1 MIDLKSEIVNPKSTV
16 AREQMDIVV
25 IGHVDHG
32 KSTLV
37 GRLLA
42 DTGSLPE
49 GKLEQVKQACRRN
62 AKPFEY
68 AFLLDALKDEQAQGI
83 TIDSARC
90 FFHTARR
97 EYIIIDAPG
106 HIEFLKNMISGAARA
121 EAGLL
126 VIDVAEGVR
135 ENSRRHGY
143 LMSML
148 GIRQIAVC
156 VNKMDL
162 VGYREEAFAAVRD
175 EYGQFLAKIGLEP
188 LAFIPISA
196 REGDNVAF
204 RGEGVPGV
212 AGLRPAIRGRD
223 ALDTRATMGTPNAK
237 DRVWEPM
244 ASPRM
249 SWYTGPT
256 ILDLL
261 DTLQKEP
268 APVDKPLRLPVQDVY
283 KFTEHGDDRRII
295 AGRIVTGRLHVGDEV
310 VFLPSAKRSRIQS
323 VEAFPPVSRAS
334 CPRFEG
340 GTPSTRRGQ
349 DGRDTVQAG
358 ESTGVT
364 LQTQV
369 YVKPGELMVKAGE
382 PQPRSSTKLEAN
394 LFWLSPNPMVMG
406 KRYKLKLHAAR
417 AAAYLTAVHT
427 VIDASNLTT
436 VANRRQIER
445 HDVAHVTLETLRP
458 VACDPALEIPQ
469 TGRFVLIDDYEIAGG
484 GVVLSA
490 EQASNTLVLEHVRQR
505 NRAWVRS
512 RISAQERAGRHGQRP
527 ALVVICGPQ
536 GGDLESLGRAVEEH
550 LHHSGRLA
558 YYLGLSNQLLGLNAD
573 LNVLGGR
580 EEFLRRL
587 GETAHLFTDAGLIV
601 ITTIADLDDFE
612 LETLD
617 TLNQPGELVVVNVG
631 EVQLSRRQPDLVLD
645 KVDLSALSSLHSL
658 LQEKQYIH
666 DYQI

>member
-1 MIDLKSEIVNPKSTV
+1 MTLVETNIHGSQCTIP
-16 AREQMDIVV
+16 REQMDIVV

-126 VIDVAEGVR
+126 VIDVAEGVQ

-148 GIRQIAVC
+148 GVRQIAVC
-156 VNKMDL
+156 VNKMDM
-162 VGYREEAFAAVRD
+162 VGYHQEAFEAVRD

-188 LAFIPISA
+188 MAFIPISA
-196 REGDNVAF
+196 REGDNVA
-204 RGEGVPGV
+204 R
-212 AGLRPAIRGRD
+212 RS
-223 ALDTRATMGTPNAK
+223 
-237 DRVWEPM
+237 EP
-244 ASPRM
+244 M
-249 SWYTGPT
+249 SWYTGTT
-256 ILDLL
+256 ILNLL
-261 DTLQKEP
+261 DTLEKEP
-268 APVDKPLRLPVQDVY
+268 APVDKPLRLPVQDIY
-283 KFTEHGDDRRII
+283 KFTEEGDDRRII

-310 VFLPSAKRSRIQS
+310 VFLPSGKRTRIRSVETFPRSRRQ
-323 VEAFPPVSRAS
+323 EA
-334 CPRFEG
+334 
-340 GTPSTRRGQ
+340 
-349 DGRDTVQAG
+349 QAG

-364 LQTQV
+364 LQMQV
-369 YVKPGELMVKAGE
+369 YIKPGELMVRAGE

-394 LFWLSPNPMVMG
+394 LFWLSANPMVMG
-406 KRYKLKLHAAR
+406 KRYKLKLHATR
-417 AAAYLTAVHT
+417 AAAYLTQVHA
-427 VIDASNLTT
+427 VIDASDLST

-445 HDVAHVTLETLRP
+445 HDVAHVTLETLKP
-458 VACDPALEIPQ
+458 VACDPAAEIPQ
-469 TGRFVLIDDYEIAGG
+469 TGRFVIIDEYEIASG
-484 GVVLSA
+484 GVILSA
-490 EQASNTLVLEHVRQR
+490 EQTSNTLVLEHVRQR

-512 RISAQERAGRHGQRP
+512 GISPQDRASRHGQRP

-536 GGDLESLGRAVEEH
+536 GGDMESLGRAIEEH
-550 LHHSGRLA
+550 LHNSGRLA

-580 EEFLRRL
+580 EEYLRRL

-601 ITTIADLDDFE
+601 VTSIADLDDFE
-612 LETLD
+612 LQTID
-617 TLNQPGELVVVNVG
+617 TLNQPGELIVVNVG
-631 EVQLSRRQPDLVLD
+631 EVQLGRRKPDLILD
-645 KVDLSALSSLHSL
+645 RVDPSALSALHSL
-658 LQEKQYIH
+658 LQEKQYIQ

>member
-1 MIDLKSEIVNPKSTV
+1 MTDLKSEIRNPPSAIT
-16 AREQMDIVV
+16 REQMDIVV

-162 VGYREEAFAAVRD
+162 VGYRQEAFAAVRD

-212 AGLRPAIRGRD
+212 ADILPAIRGRD
-223 ALDTRATMGTPNAK
+223 ALATRATT
-237 DRVWEPM
+237 E
-244 ASPRM
+244 SPRM

-261 DTLQKEP
+261 DALQKEP
-268 APVDKPLRLPVQDVY
+268 APVDKPLRLPVQDIY
-283 KFTEHGDDRRII
+283 KFTEDEDDRRII
-295 AGRIVTGRLHVGDEV
+295 AGRIVTGRLHAGDEV

-323 VEAFPPVSRAS
+323 VETFPSPARQEA
-334 CPRFEG
+334 
-340 GTPSTRRGQ
+340 
-349 DGRDTVQAG
+349 QAG

-369 YVKPGELMVKAGE
+369 YIKPGELMVKANE
-382 PQPRSSTKLEAN
+382 PQPRSSTRLEAN

-445 HDVAHVTLETLRP
+445 HDVAHVTLETLKP
-458 VACDPALEIPQ
+458 VACDPAVEIPQ
-469 TGRFVLIDDYEIAGG
+469 TGRFVIIDEYEIAGG
-484 GVVLSA
+484 GVILSA

-505 NRAWVRS
+505 NQAWVRS
-512 RISAQERAGRHGQRP
+512 RISPQERAARHGQRP

-536 GGDLESLGRAVEEH
+536 GSNMESLGRAVEEH

-573 LNVLGGR
+573 LSVLGGR

-587 GETAHLFTDAGLIV
+587 GETAHLFTDAGMIV
-601 ITTIADLDDFE
+601 VTTIADLDDFE

-617 TLNQPGELVVVNVG
+617 TLNRPGELVVVNIG
-631 EVQLSRRQPDLVLD
+631 EVQLSRRTPDLVLD
-645 KVDLSALSSLHSL
+645 QVDPGALSALHSL
-658 LQEKQYIH
+658 LQEKRYIH

>member
-1 MIDLKSEIVNPKSTV
+1 
-16 AREQMDIVV
+16 MDIVV

-90 FFHTARR
+90 FFHTAKR

-162 VGYREEAFAAVRD
+162 VGYRQEAFAAVRD
-175 EYGQFLAKIGLEP
+175 EYGQFLAKIGLRA

-196 REGDNVAF
+196 REGDNVA
-204 RGEGVPGV
+204 RRDGDNGTLEYWNDGVLEG
-212 AGLRPAIRGRD
+212 AERPPHHSTIPSFHSSNPSSA
-223 ALDTRATMGTPNAK
+223 
-237 DRVWEPM
+237 
-244 ASPRM
+244 PRM

-256 ILDLL
+256 VLDLL

-283 KFTEHGDDRRII
+283 KFTEQGDDRRII
-295 AGRIVTGRLHVGDEV
+295 AGRIVTGRLHAGDEV
-310 VFLPSAKRSRIQS
+310 VFLPSAKRSRIQG
-323 VEAFPPVSRAS
+323 VEAFPSVSRAS
-334 CPRFEG
+334 CPRSEG
-340 GTPSTRRGQ
+340 ETTSTPRGQ
-349 DGRDTVQAG
+349 DGRDTAEAG

-369 YVKPGELMVKAGE
+369 YVKPGELMVRADE
-382 PQPRSSTKLEAN
+382 AQPRSSTKLEAN
-394 LFWLSPNPMVMG
+394 LFWLSLNPMVMG

-445 HDVAHVTLETLRP
+445 HDVAHVTLETLKP
-458 VACDPALEIPQ
+458 MACDPAIEIPQ
-469 TGRFVLIDDYEIAGG
+469 TGRFVIIDDYEIAGG
-484 GVVLSA
+484 GVILSA
-490 EQASNTLVLEHVRQR
+490 EQTSNTLVLEHVRQR
-505 NRAWVRS
+505 NQAWVRS
-512 RISAQERAGRHGQRP
+512 RISPQERAGRHGQRA

-536 GGDLESLGRAVEEH
+536 GGDLESLGRAAEEH

-617 TLNQPGELVVVNVG
+617 TLNQPGELVAVNVG
-631 EVQLSRRQPDLVLD
+631 EVQLSRRKPDLVLD
-645 KVDLSALSSLHSL
+645 QVDPDALSALHAL
-658 LQEKQYIH
+658 LQEKQYIQ

>member
-1 MIDLKSEIVNPKSTV
+1 
-16 AREQMDIVV
+16 MDIVV

-162 VGYREEAFAAVRD
+162 VGYRREAFAAVRD
-175 EYGQFLAKIGLEP
+175 EYEQFLAKIGLEP
-188 LAFIPISA
+188 RAFIPISA
-196 REGDNVAF
+196 REGDNVA
-204 RGEGVPGV
+204 RRSQP
-212 AGLRPAIRGRD
+212 
-223 ALDTRATMGTPNAK
+223 
-237 DRVWEPM
+237 
-244 ASPRM
+244 M

-323 VEAFPPVSRAS
+323 VEAFPS
-334 CPRFEG
+334 
-340 GTPSTRRGQ
+340 STRQ
-349 DGRDTVQAG
+349 EAQAD
-358 ESTGVT
+358 ESTGIT

-369 YVKPGELMVKAGE
+369 YVKPGELMVRADE

-394 LFWLSPNPMVMG
+394 LFWLSPNPMVMS

-417 AAAYLTAVHT
+417 AAAYLTAVHA

-445 HDVAHVTLETLRP
+445 HDVAHVTLETLKP
-458 VACDPALEIPQ
+458 VACDPAVEIPQ
-469 TGRFVLIDDYEIAGG
+469 AGRFVIIDEYEIAGG
-484 GVVLSA
+484 GVILSA
-490 EQASNTLVLEHVRQR
+490 EQTSNTLVLEHVRQR
-505 NRAWVRS
+505 NHAWVRS
-512 RISAQERAGRHGQRP
+512 RISPRERAGRHGQRP

-536 GGDLESLGRAVEEH
+536 GGDMESLGRAVEEH
-550 LHHSGRLA
+550 LHHAGRLV

-612 LETLD
+612 LQTLD

-631 EVQLSRRQPDLVLD
+631 EVQLSRRKPDLVLD
-645 KVDLSALSSLHSL
+645 KVDPDALPALHAL
-658 LQEKQYIH
+658 LQEKQYIQ

>member
-1 MIDLKSEIVNPKSTV
+1 MHTQTQSQQARTLT
-16 AREQMDIVV
+16 REQMDIVV

-49 GKLEQVKQACRRN
+49 GKLASVQAQCRRN

-68 AFLLDALKDEQAQGI
+68 AFLLDALKDEQTQGI

-126 VIDVAEGVR
+126 VIDVAEGVQ

-156 VNKMDL
+156 VNKMDM
-162 VGYREEAFAAVRD
+162 VEYRQDAFEAVRD
-175 EYGQFLAKIGLEP
+175 EYGRFLARIGLEP
-188 LAFIPISA
+188 MAFIPISA
-196 REGDNVAF
+196 REGDNVA
-204 RGEGVPGV
+204 R
-212 AGLRPAIRGRD
+212 RPQ
-223 ALDTRATMGTPNAK
+223 
-237 DRVWEPM
+237 
-244 ASPRM
+244 SM

-256 ILDLL
+256 ILNLL
-261 DTLQKEP
+261 DRFEKEP
-268 APVDKPLRLPVQDVY
+268 SPVDKPLRLPVQDVY
-283 KFTEHGDDRRII
+283 KFTEQGDDRRII
-295 AGRIVTGRLHVGDEV
+295 AGRIETGRVRVGDEV
-310 VFLPSAKRSRIQS
+310 VFLSSGKRSRVKS
-323 VEAFPPVSRAS
+323 VEAFPSSVVPEA
-334 CPRFEG
+334 
-340 GTPSTRRGQ
+340 
-349 DGRDTVQAG
+349 QAG
-358 ESTGVT
+358 ESTGLT

-369 YVKPGELMVKAGE
+369 YVKPGELMVRADE
-382 PQPRSSTKLEAN
+382 LPPRSSTRLEAN

-417 AAAYLTAVHT
+417 AAAYLTQVHA
-427 VIDASNLTT
+427 VIDASDLST

-445 HDVAHVTLETLRP
+445 HDVAHVTLETLKP
-458 VACDPALEIPQ
+458 IACDPAIDIPQ
-469 TGRFVLIDDYEIAGG
+469 TGRFVIIDDYEIAGG
-484 GVVLSA
+484 GVILSA
-490 EQASNTLVLEHVRQR
+490 EHASNTLVLEHVRQR
-505 NRAWVRS
+505 NHAWVRS
-512 RISAQERAGRHGQRP
+512 RISPRDRAGRHGQRP

-536 GGDLESLGRAVEEH
+536 GGEMESLGRAIEEH
-550 LHHSGRLA
+550 LHTCGRLA

-580 EEFLRRL
+580 EEYLRRL

-601 ITTIADLDDFE
+601 ITSIADLDDFE
-612 LETLD
+612 LQTID

-631 EVQLSRRQPDLVLD
+631 EVQLSRRKPDLVLNT
-645 KVDLSALSSLHSL
+645 VDPDALSALHSL
-658 LQEKQYIH
+658 LQEKQYIQ

>member
-1 MIDLKSEIVNPKSTV
+1 MEMNAVIRSEAAETPG
-16 AREQMDIVV
+16 REKMDIVV

-49 GKLEQVKQACRRN
+49 GKLAAVQEQCRRH

-90 FFHTARR
+90 FFRTARR

-126 VIDVAEGVR
+126 VIDVAEGVQ

-156 VNKMDL
+156 VNKMDR
-162 VGYREEAFAAVRD
+162 VAYQRETFQAIRA
-175 EYGQFLAKIGLEP
+175 EYGQFLAKIGLDP

-196 REGDNVAF
+196 LEGGNVAH
-204 RGEGVPGV
+204 RSDSMP
-212 AGLRPAIRGRD
+212 
-223 ALDTRATMGTPNAK
+223 
-237 DRVWEPM
+237 
-244 ASPRM
+244 
-249 SWYTGPT
+249 WYTGPT

-268 APVDKPLRLPVQDVY
+268 LPVVKPLRLPVQDVY
-283 KFTEHGDDRRII
+283 KFTEQGDDRRII
-295 AGRIVTGRLHVGDEV
+295 AGRIETGRLSVGDEV
-310 VFLPSAKRSRIQS
+310 VFLPSSKRTRIQS
-323 VEAFPPVSRAS
+323 IESFSSSVSQEA
-334 CPRFEG
+334 
-340 GTPSTRRGQ
+340 
-349 DGRDTVQAG
+349 QAG
-358 ESTGVT
+358 ESIGVT
-364 LQTQV
+364 VQTQV
-369 YVKPGELMVKAGE
+369 YVKPGELMVRADQ

-406 KRYKLKLHAAR
+406 KRYKLKLHATR
-417 AAAYLTAVHT
+417 AAAYLTKIHA
-427 VIDASNLTT
+427 VIDASDLST
-436 VANRRQIER
+436 VTNRLQIER
-445 HDVAHVTLETLRP
+445 HDVAHVTLETLKP
-458 VACDPALEIPQ
+458 VACDPALDIPQ
-469 TGRFVLIDDYEIAGG
+469 IGRFVIIDDYEIAGG
-484 GVVLSA
+484 GVILSA
-490 EQASNTLVLEHVRQR
+490 EQASNTLILDHVRQR
-505 NRAWVRS
+505 NHAWVRS
-512 RISAQERAGRHGQRP
+512 RIRPKQRAQRHGQRP

-536 GGDLESLGRAVEEH
+536 GGDMESLGQAAEEH
-550 LHHSGRLA
+550 LHDHGRLA

-580 EEFLRRL
+580 EEYLRRL
-587 GETAHLFTDAGLIV
+587 GETAHLFTDAGMIV
-601 ITTIADLDDFE
+601 ITSVADLDDFE
-612 LETLD
+612 LETIQ
-617 TLNQPGELVVVNVG
+617 TLNQPGELVIVNIG
-631 EVQLSRRQPDLVLD
+631 EVQLSRHKPDLVLD
-645 KVDLSALSSLHSL
+645 RVDLDALPALNSL
-658 LQEKQYIH
+658 LQEKRYLQ

>member
-1 MIDLKSEIVNPKSTV
+1 MVDVTPLIQNRKSGRL
-16 AREQMDIVV
+16 REQMDIVV

-42 DTGSLPE
+42 DTDSLPE
-49 GKLEQVKQACRRN
+49 GKLEQVRLSCQRN

-90 FFHTARR
+90 FFHTAVR

-126 VIDVAEGVR
+126 VIDAAEGVQ

-148 GIRQIAVC
+148 GIRQIVVC
-156 VNKMDL
+156 INKMDL
-162 VGYREEAFAAVRD
+162 VGYRQEVFDTVREEYR
-175 EYGQFLAKIGLEP
+175 QFLAKTGLEP

-196 REGDNVAF
+196 RDGDNVA
-204 RGEGVPGV
+204 RRSE
-212 AGLRPAIRGRD
+212 
-223 ALDTRATMGTPNAK
+223 TMRWHA
-237 DRVWEPM
+237 
-244 ASPRM
+244 
-249 SWYTGPT
+249 GPT
-256 ILDLL
+256 ILESL
-261 DTLQKEP
+261 DRLQKEP

-283 KFTEHGDDRRII
+283 KFTEEGDDRRII
-295 AGRIVTGRLHVGDEV
+295 AGRIATGRLEVGDEV

-323 VEAFPPVSRAS
+323 IEGFP
-334 CPRFEG
+334 
-340 GTPSTRRGQ
+340 TSTRRAA
-349 DGRDTVQAG
+349 QAG
-358 ESTGVT
+358 ESAGVT

-369 YVKPGELMVKAGE
+369 YVRPGELMVKNDE
-382 PQPRSSTKLEAN
+382 PEACSSTKLEAN

-406 KRYKLKLHAAR
+406 KRYKIKLHAAR
-417 AAAYLTAVHT
+417 ATAYLTAVHT
-427 VIDASNLTT
+427 VIDVSDLTT
-436 VANRRQIER
+436 TASRRQIER
-445 HDVAHVTLETLRP
+445 HDVARVTLETLKP
-458 VACDPALEIPQ
+458 VACDPAAEIPQ
-469 TGRFVLIDDYEIAGG
+469 TGRFVLIDEYEIAGG

-490 EQASNTLVLEHVRQR
+490 DRTPNTLVLEHVRQR
-505 NRAWVRS
+505 NQAWVRS
-512 RISAQERAGRHGQRP
+512 RISPQERVERYGQRP

-536 GGDLESLGRAVEEH
+536 GGDLESLGRAVEEF
-550 LHHSGRLA
+550 LHNSGRLA

-573 LNVLGGR
+573 LNILGGR

-587 GETAHLFTDAGLIV
+587 GETAYLFTDAGMIV
-601 ITTIADLDDFE
+601 VTTIADLDDFE
-612 LETLD
+612 LEMLD

-631 EVQLSRRQPDLVLD
+631 DIQLSRRKPDLVLD
-645 KVDLSALSSLHSL
+645 KVDVDALPALHTL
-658 LQEKQYIH
+658 LQERQYVL

>member
-1 MIDLKSEIVNPKSTV
+1 
-16 AREQMDIVV
+16 MDIVV

-106 HIEFLKNMISGAARA
+106 HIEFLRNMISGAARA

-126 VIDVAEGVR
+126 VIDVAEGVQ

-162 VGYREEAFAAVRD
+162 VGYRQDPFQAIRD

-188 LAFIPISA
+188 MAFIPISA
-196 REGDNVAF
+196 REGDNVA
-204 RGEGVPGV
+204 R
-212 AGLRPAIRGRD
+212 RS
-223 ALDTRATMGTPNAK
+223 
-237 DRVWEPM
+237 EPM
-244 ASPRM
+244 
-249 SWYTGPT
+249 SWHTGPT

-261 DTLQKEP
+261 DKLQKEP
-268 APVDKPLRLPVQDVY
+268 SPVDKALRLPVQDIY
-283 KFTEHGDDRRII
+283 KFTEDGDDRRII

-310 VFLPSAKRSRIQS
+310 VFLPSGKRTRIRS
-323 VEAFPPVSRAS
+323 VEAFPLPQRQEA
-334 CPRFEG
+334 
-340 GTPSTRRGQ
+340 
-349 DGRDTVQAG
+349 QAG

-369 YVKPGELMVKAGE
+369 YIKPGELMVRADE

-406 KRYKLKLHAAR
+406 KRYKLKLHATR
-417 AAAYLTAVHT
+417 AAAYLTQVHA
-427 VIDASNLTT
+427 VIDASDLST

-445 HDVAHVTLETLRP
+445 HDVAHVTLETLKP
-458 VACDPALEIPQ
+458 VACDPALDIPQ
-469 TGRFVLIDDYEIAGG
+469 TGRFVIIDEYEIAGG
-484 GVVLSA
+484 GVILSA
-490 EQASNTLVLEHVRQR
+490 EQTSNTLVLEHVRQR

-512 RISAQERAGRHGQRP
+512 GISPQERASRHGQRP

-536 GGDLESLGRAVEEH
+536 GGDMESLGRAIEEH
-550 LHHSGRLA
+550 LHNSGRLA

-580 EEFLRRL
+580 EEYLRRL

-601 ITTIADLDDFE
+601 ITSIADLDDFE
-612 LETLD
+612 LQTID
-617 TLNQPGELVVVNVG
+617 TLNRPGELIVVNVG
-631 EVQLSRRQPDLVLD
+631 EVQLGRRRPDLILD
-645 KVDLSALSSLHSL
+645 KVDPDALSALHSL
-658 LQEKQYIH
+658 LQEKQYIQ

>member
-1 MIDLKSEIVNPKSTV
+1 MTDSKSEVRIRTSETD
-16 AREQMDIVV
+16 REQMDIVV

-49 GKLEQVKQACRRN
+49 GKLEQVKQACHRN

-126 VIDVAEGVR
+126 VIDVAEGVQ

-156 VNKMDL
+156 VNKMDMA
-162 VGYREEAFAAVRD
+162 GYRQEAFTAVRD
-175 EYGQFLAKIGLEP
+175 EYASFLVKIGLEP

-196 REGDNVAF
+196 REGDNVA
-204 RGEGVPGV
+204 
-212 AGLRPAIRGRD
+212 LRS
-223 ALDTRATMGTPNAK
+223 
-237 DRVWEPM
+237 EP
-244 ASPRM
+244 M
-249 SWYTGPT
+249 SWYAGPT
-256 ILDLL
+256 ILELL
-261 DTLQKEP
+261 DRLEKEP
-268 APVDKPLRLPVQDVY
+268 APVDKPLRLPVQDIY
-283 KFTEHGDDRRII
+283 KFTEEGDDRRIV
-295 AGRIVTGRLHVGDEV
+295 AGRIVTGQLHVGDEV
-310 VFLPSAKRSRIQS
+310 VFLPSEKRTRVRS
-323 VEAFPPVSRAS
+323 VETFPRSEKREA
-334 CPRFEG
+334 
-340 GTPSTRRGQ
+340 
-349 DGRDTVQAG
+349 QAG
-358 ESTGVT
+358 ESAGVT
-364 LQTQV
+364 LQTQI
-369 YVKPGELMVKAGE
+369 YIKPGELMVRADE
-382 PQPRSSTKLEAN
+382 PRPHASTKLEAN

-406 KRYKLKLHAAR
+406 KRYKLKLHATR
-417 AAAYLTAVHT
+417 AAAYLTQVHA
-427 VIDASNLTT
+427 VIDASNLST

-445 HDVAHVTLETLRP
+445 HDVAHVTLETLKP

-469 TGRFVLIDDYEIAGG
+469 TGRFVIIDDYEIAGG

-490 EQASNTLVLEHVRQR
+490 EEASNTLVLEHVRQR
-505 NRAWVRS
+505 DKAWVRS
-512 RISAQERAGRHGQRP
+512 GISPEARASRHNQRP

-536 GGDLESLGRAVEEH
+536 GGDMESLGRAIEEH
-550 LHHSGRLA
+550 LHNAGRLA

-601 ITTIADLDDFE
+601 IATIADLDDFE
-612 LETLD
+612 LQTLD
-617 TLNQPGELVVVNVG
+617 TLNRPGELVVVNVG
-631 EVQLSRRQPDLVLD
+631 EIQLGRRKPDLVLD
-645 KVDLSALSSLHSL
+645 TVDPNALLALQSL
-658 LQEKQYIH
+658 LQEKQYIQ

>member
-1 MIDLKSEIVNPKSTV
+1 MVDFKSEIRNRKSQIP
-16 AREQMDIVV
+16 REQMDIVV

-49 GKLEQVKQACRRN
+49 GKLEQVKQSCRRN

-126 VIDVAEGVR
+126 VIDVAEGVQ

-162 VGYREEAFAAVRD
+162 VGYRQEAFQAIRD
-175 EYGQFLAKIGLEP
+175 EYGKFLAKIGLEP
-188 LAFIPISA
+188 MAFIPISA
-196 REGDNVAF
+196 REGDNVA
-204 RGEGVPGV
+204 R
-212 AGLRPAIRGRD
+212 RS
-223 ALDTRATMGTPNAK
+223 
-237 DRVWEPM
+237 EPM
-244 ASPRM
+244 A
-249 SWYTGPT
+249 WYTGPT

-261 DTLQKEP
+261 DRLQKEP
-268 APVDKPLRLPVQDVY
+268 APVEKPLRLPVQDIY
-283 KFTEHGDDRRII
+283 KFTEQGDDRRII

-310 VFLPSAKRSRIQS
+310 VFLPSGKRTCIRS
-323 VEAFPPVSRAS
+323 VETFPRSERQQS
-334 CPRFEG
+334 
-340 GTPSTRRGQ
+340 
-349 DGRDTVQAG
+349 QAG

-369 YVKPGELMVKAGE
+369 YVKPGELMVRADE
-382 PQPRSSTKLEAN
+382 PQPRSSTRLEAN

-406 KRYKLKLHAAR
+406 KRYKLKLHATR
-417 AAAYLTAVHT
+417 AAAYLTAVHA
-427 VIDASNLTT
+427 VIDASDLST

-445 HDVAHVTLETLRP
+445 HDVAHVTLETLKP
-458 VACDPALEIPQ
+458 VACDPALDIPQ
-469 TGRFVLIDDYEIAGG
+469 TGRFVIIDDYEIAGG
-484 GVVLSA
+484 GVILAA
-490 EQASNTLVLEHVRQR
+490 EQTSNTLVLEHVRQR
-505 NRAWVRS
+505 NQAWVRS
-512 RISAQERAGRHGQRP
+512 GISPQERARRHGQRP

-536 GGDLESLGRAVEEH
+536 GGDMESLGRAIEEH
-550 LHHSGRLA
+550 LHNSGRLA

-612 LETLD
+612 LQTLD
-617 TLNQPGELVVVNVG
+617 TLNRPGELVVVNVG
-631 EVQLSRRQPDLVLD
+631 EVQLGRRKPDLVLN
-645 KVDLSALSSLHSL
+645 KVDPDALSALHSL
-658 LQEKQYIH
+658 LQEKQYIQ

>member
-1 MIDLKSEIVNPKSTV
+1 MHTEIQRPYVQTPT
-16 AREQMDIVV
+16 REQMDIVV

-90 FFHTARR
+90 FFHTATR

-162 VGYREEAFAAVRD
+162 VGYRQDAFQAVRD
-175 EYGQFLAKIGLEP
+175 EYGQFLAKIGLRAM
-188 LAFIPISA
+188 AFIPISA
-196 REGDNVAF
+196 REGDNVA
-204 RGEGVPGV
+204 RRSQP
-212 AGLRPAIRGRD
+212 
-223 ALDTRATMGTPNAK
+223 
-237 DRVWEPM
+237 
-244 ASPRM
+244 M
-249 SWYTGPT
+249 SWHTGPT

-268 APVDKPLRLPVQDVY
+268 SPVDKPLRLPVQDIY
-283 KFTEHGDDRRII
+283 KFTEQEDDRRII

-323 VEAFPPVSRAS
+323 VETFPSSV
-334 CPRFEG
+334 
-340 GTPSTRRGQ
+340 RREA
-349 DGRDTVQAG
+349 QAG

-369 YVKPGELMVKAGE
+369 YVKPGELMVRADE
-382 PQPRSSTKLEAN
+382 PAPRSSTKLDAN

-406 KRYKLKLHAAR
+406 KRYKLKLHATR

-427 VIDASNLTT
+427 VIDASDLTT

-445 HDVAHVTLETLRP
+445 HDVAHVTLETLKP

-469 TGRFVLIDDYEIAGG
+469 TGRFVIIDDYEIAGG
-484 GVVLSA
+484 GVILSA
-490 EQASNTLVLEHVRQR
+490 AQASNTLVLEHVRQR
-505 NRAWVRS
+505 NQAWVRS
-512 RISAQERAGRHGQRP
+512 RISPQERAERHGQRP

-536 GGDLESLGRAVEEH
+536 GGDMETLGRAVEEH
-550 LHHSGRLA
+550 LHNSGRLA

-617 TLNQPGELVVVNVG
+617 TLNQPGELVVVNIG
-631 EVQLSRRQPDLVLD
+631 EVQLCRRKPDLVLD
-645 KVDLSALSSLHSL
+645 KVDPDALSALHSL
-658 LQEKQYIH
+658 LQQKQYIQ

>member
-1 MIDLKSEIVNPKSTV
+1 M
-16 AREQMDIVV
+16 
-25 IGHVDHG
+25 
-32 KSTLV
+32 
-37 GRLLA
+37 
-42 DTGSLPE
+42 
-49 GKLEQVKQACRRN
+49 
-62 AKPFEY
+62 
-68 AFLLDALKDEQAQGI
+68 
-83 TIDSARC
+83 
-90 FFHTARR
+90 
-97 EYIIIDAPG
+97 
-106 HIEFLKNMISGAARA
+106 
-121 EAGLL
+121 
-126 VIDVAEGVR
+126 
-135 ENSRRHGY
+135 
-143 LMSML
+143 
-148 GIRQIAVC
+148 
-156 VNKMDL
+156 
-162 VGYREEAFAAVRD
+162 
-175 EYGQFLAKIGLEP
+175 
-188 LAFIPISA
+188 
-196 REGDNVAF
+196 
-204 RGEGVPGV
+204 
-212 AGLRPAIRGRD
+212 
-223 ALDTRATMGTPNAK
+223 
-237 DRVWEPM
+237 
-244 ASPRM
+244 
-249 SWYTGPT
+249 
-256 ILDLL
+256 LDLL

-323 VEAFPPVSRAS
+323 VETFPTSSRQKA
-334 CPRFEG
+334 
-340 GTPSTRRGQ
+340 
-349 DGRDTVQAG
+349 QAG

-369 YVKPGELMVKAGE
+369 YIKPGELMVKAGE

-445 HDVAHVTLETLRP
+445 HDVAHVTLETLKP
-458 VACDPALEIPQ
+458 VACDPAIRVPQ
-469 TGRFVLIDDYEIAGG
+469 TGRFVIIDEYEIAGG
-484 GVVLSA
+484 GVILSA

-505 NRAWVRS
+505 NQAWVRS
-512 RISAQERAGRHGQRP
+512 RISPQERAALHSQRP

-536 GGDLESLGRAVEEH
+536 GGDMESLGRAVEEH

-558 YYLGLSNQLLGLNAD
+558 YYLGLSNQLLGLNTD

-617 TLNQPGELVVVNVG
+617 TLNQPGELVVVSVA
-631 EVQLSRRQPDLVLD
+631 EVQLSRRKPDLVLD
-645 KVDLSALSSLHSL
+645 KVDPGALFALHAL
-658 LQEKQYIH
+658 LQQKQYIQ

>member
-1 MIDLKSEIVNPKSTV
+1 MNLKSTL

-126 VIDVAEGVR
+126 VIDVAEGVQ

-162 VGYREEAFAAVRD
+162 VGYRQEAFQAVRE

-188 LAFIPISA
+188 RAFIPISA
-196 REGDNVAF
+196 REGDNVA
-204 RGEGVPGV
+204 R
-212 AGLRPAIRGRD
+212 RS
-223 ALDTRATMGTPNAK
+223 
-237 DRVWEPM
+237 EPM
-244 ASPRM
+244 
-249 SWYTGPT
+249 SWHAGPT
-256 ILDLL
+256 VLDLL
-261 DTLQKEP
+261 DKLQKEP
-268 APVDKPLRLPVQDVY
+268 APVDKSLRLPVQDIY
-283 KFTEHGDDRRII
+283 RFTEDGDDRRIV

-323 VEAFPPVSRAS
+323 IEAFPPSDRQEA
-334 CPRFEG
+334 
-340 GTPSTRRGQ
+340 
-349 DGRDTVQAG
+349 QAG

-369 YVKPGELMVKAGE
+369 YIKPGELMVRADE
-382 PQPRSSTKLEAN
+382 RAPQSSTKLEAN

-406 KRYKLKLHAAR
+406 KRYKLKLHATR
-417 AAAYLTAVHT
+417 AAAYLTLVHT
-427 VIDASNLTT
+427 VIDASDLTT

-445 HDVAHVTLETLRP
+445 HDVAHVTLETLKP
-458 VACDPALEIPQ
+458 VACDPALDIPQ
-469 TGRFVLIDDYEIAGG
+469 TGRFVIIDEYEIAGG
-484 GVVLSA
+484 GVILSA

-505 NRAWVRS
+505 NQAWVRS
-512 RISAQERAGRHGQRP
+512 GISPQERAGRHGQRP

-536 GGDLESLGRAVEEH
+536 GGDMESLGRAIEEH
-550 LHHSGRLA
+550 LHNAGRLV

-580 EEFLRRL
+580 EEYLRRL
-587 GETAHLFTDAGLIV
+587 GETAHLFTDAGMIV
-601 ITTIADLDDFE
+601 ITSIADLDDFE
-612 LETLD
+612 LQTID
-617 TLNQPGELVVVNVG
+617 TLNRPGELIIVNVG
-631 EVQLSRRQPDLVLD
+631 EVQLGRRKPDLTLD
-645 KVDLSALSSLHSL
+645 KVDPDALSALHSL
-658 LQEKQYIH
+658 LREKQCIQ

>member
-1 MIDLKSEIVNPKSTV
+1 MIPAKNAERGQSAIRNLQSAIL
-16 AREQMDIVV
+16 REQMDIVV

-49 GKLEQVKQACRRN
+49 GKLEQVQQACRRN

-90 FFHTARR
+90 FFRTARR

-126 VIDVAEGVR
+126 VIDVAEGVQ

-162 VGYREEAFAAVRD
+162 AGYREEAFGAVRD

-196 REGDNVAF
+196 REGDNVA
-204 RGEGVPGV
+204 RRSAP
-212 AGLRPAIRGRD
+212 
-223 ALDTRATMGTPNAK
+223 
-237 DRVWEPM
+237 
-244 ASPRM
+244 M

-261 DTLQKEP
+261 DALQKEP
-268 APVDKPLRLPVQDVY
+268 APVDKPLRLPVQDIY
-283 KFTEHGDDRRII
+283 KFTEAGDDRRII
-295 AGRIVTGRLHVGDEV
+295 AGRVVTGRSRVGDEV
-310 VFLPSAKRSRIQS
+310 VFLPSAKRSRIRS
-323 VEAFPPVSRAS
+323 VETFPSS
-334 CPRFEG
+334 
-340 GTPSTRRGQ
+340 
-349 DGRDTVQAG
+349 GREEAQAG

-364 LQTQV
+364 LTTQV
-369 YVKPGELMVKAGE
+369 YVKPGELMVKADE
-382 PQPRSSTKLEAN
+382 RQPCSSTRLEAN

-406 KRYKLKLHAAR
+406 RRYKLKLHAAR

-427 VIDASNLTT
+427 VIDASDLTT

-445 HDVAHVTLETLRP
+445 HDVAHVTLETLKP
-458 VACDPALEIPQ
+458 VACDSAVEIPQ
-469 TGRFVLIDDYEIAGG
+469 TGRFVIIDEYEIAGG
-484 GVVLSA
+484 GVILSA

-505 NRAWVRS
+505 NQAWVRS
-512 RISAQERAGRHGQRP
+512 RISPRQRAERHGQRP
-527 ALVVICGPQ
+527 ALVIICGPQ
-536 GGDLESLGRAVEEH
+536 GGEMETLGRAVEEH
-550 LHHSGRLA
+550 LHHSGRLV

-601 ITTIADLDDFE
+601 VTTIADLDDFE

-631 EVQLSRRQPDLVLD
+631 AVQLSRRRPDLVLD
-645 KVDLSALSSLHSL
+645 QADPHALSALETL
-658 LQEKQYIH
+658 LQEKQYLQ

>member
-1 MIDLKSEIVNPKSTV
+1 MGTHMTSVKESEQGQSAIHNPQSAI

-126 VIDVAEGVR
+126 VIDVAEGVQ

-162 VGYREEAFAAVRD
+162 VGYREEAFAAVRE
-175 EYGQFLAKIGLEP
+175 EYGQFLAKIGLRA
-188 LAFIPISA
+188 LAFLPISA
-196 REGDNVAF
+196 REGDNVA
-204 RGEGVPGV
+204 RRSP
-212 AGLRPAIRGRD
+212 
-223 ALDTRATMGTPNAK
+223 
-237 DRVWEPM
+237 PM
-244 ASPRM
+244 A
-249 SWYTGPT
+249 WYTGPA

-323 VEAFPPVSRAS
+323 VEAFPSVSRAS
-334 CPRFEG
+334 CPRFEDG
-340 GTPSTRRGQ
+340 IPSTQRGQ
-349 DGRDTVQAG
+349 DGRDTAQAG

-369 YVKPGELMVKAGE
+369 YVQPGELMVKTNE

-427 VIDASNLTT
+427 VIDASNLTS

-445 HDVAHVTLETLRP
+445 HDVAHVTLETLKP

-469 TGRFVLIDDYEIAGG
+469 TGRFVIIDDYEIAGG
-484 GVVLSA
+484 GVILSA
-490 EQASNTLVLEHVRQR
+490 EQTSNTLVLEHVRQR
-505 NRAWVRS
+505 NQAWVRS
-512 RISAQERAGRHGQRP
+512 RISPQARAGRHGQRP

-536 GGDLESLGRAVEEH
+536 GGDMESLGRAIEEH

-645 KVDLSALSSLHSL
+645 QTDPDALSALHAL
-658 LQEKQYIH
+658 LQEKQYVQ

>member
-1 MIDLKSEIVNPKSTV
+1 MANLKSQI

-106 HIEFLKNMISGAARA
+106 HIEFLRNMISGAARA

-126 VIDVAEGVR
+126 VIDVAEGVQ

-162 VGYREEAFAAVRD
+162 VGYRQDPFQAIRD

-188 LAFIPISA
+188 MAFIPISA
-196 REGDNVAF
+196 REGDNVA
-204 RGEGVPGV
+204 R
-212 AGLRPAIRGRD
+212 RS
-223 ALDTRATMGTPNAK
+223 
-237 DRVWEPM
+237 EPM
-244 ASPRM
+244 
-249 SWYTGPT
+249 SWHTGPT

-261 DTLQKEP
+261 DKLQKEP
-268 APVDKPLRLPVQDVY
+268 SPVDKALRLPVQDIY
-283 KFTEHGDDRRII
+283 KFTEDGDDRRII

-310 VFLPSAKRSRIQS
+310 VFLPSGKRTRIRS
-323 VEAFPPVSRAS
+323 VEAFPLPQRQEA
-334 CPRFEG
+334 
-340 GTPSTRRGQ
+340 
-349 DGRDTVQAG
+349 QAG

-369 YVKPGELMVKAGE
+369 YIKPGELMVRADE

-406 KRYKLKLHAAR
+406 KRYKLKLHATR
-417 AAAYLTAVHT
+417 AAAYLTQVHA
-427 VIDASNLTT
+427 VIDASDLST

-445 HDVAHVTLETLRP
+445 HDVAHVTLETLKP
-458 VACDPALEIPQ
+458 VACDPALDIPQ
-469 TGRFVLIDDYEIAGG
+469 TGRFVIIDEYEIAGG
-484 GVVLSA
+484 GVILSA
-490 EQASNTLVLEHVRQR
+490 EQTSNTLVLEHVRQR

-512 RISAQERAGRHGQRP
+512 GISPQERASRHGQRP

-536 GGDLESLGRAVEEH
+536 GGDMESLGRAIEEH
-550 LHHSGRLA
+550 LHNSGRLA

-580 EEFLRRL
+580 EEYLRRL

-601 ITTIADLDDFE
+601 ITSIADLDDFE
-612 LETLD
+612 LQTID
-617 TLNQPGELVVVNVG
+617 TLNRPGELIVVNVG
-631 EVQLSRRQPDLVLD
+631 EVQLGRRRPDLILD
-645 KVDLSALSSLHSL
+645 KVDPDALSALHSM
-658 LQEKQYIH
+658 LQEKQYIQ

>member
-1 MIDLKSEIVNPKSTV
+1 MTDFKFEIRNHKSQIP
-16 AREQMDIVV
+16 REQMDIVV

-49 GKLEQVKQACRRN
+49 GKLEQVKQSCRRN

-126 VIDVAEGVR
+126 VIDVVEGVQ

-162 VGYREEAFAAVRD
+162 VGYRQEAFQAVRD
-175 EYGQFLAKIGLEP
+175 EYGQFLAKIGLCAM
-188 LAFIPISA
+188 AFIPISA
-196 REGDNVAF
+196 REGDNVA
-204 RGEGVPGV
+204 R
-212 AGLRPAIRGRD
+212 RS
-223 ALDTRATMGTPNAK
+223 
-237 DRVWEPM
+237 EP
-244 ASPRM
+244 M
-249 SWYTGPT
+249 SWYAGPT

-261 DTLQKEP
+261 DTLEKES
-268 APVDKPLRLPVQDVY
+268 APVDKPLRLPVQDIY
-283 KFTEHGDDRRII
+283 KFTEDGDDRRII

-310 VFLPSAKRSRIQS
+310 VFLPSGKRTRIRS
-323 VEAFPPVSRAS
+323 VETFPRSERPEA
-334 CPRFEG
+334 
-340 GTPSTRRGQ
+340 
-349 DGRDTVQAG
+349 QAG

-369 YVKPGELMVKAGE
+369 YVKPGELMVRADE

-406 KRYKLKLHAAR
+406 KRYKLKLHATR
-417 AAAYLTAVHT
+417 AAVYLTQVHA
-427 VIDASNLTT
+427 VIDASDLST

-445 HDVAHVTLETLRP
+445 YDVARVTLETLKP
-458 VACDPALEIPQ
+458 VGCDPVVEIPQ
-469 TGRFVLIDDYEIAGG
+469 TGRFVIIDDYEIAGG
-484 GVVLSA
+484 GVILSA
-490 EQASNTLVLEHVRQR
+490 EQTSNTLVLEHVRQR
-505 NRAWVRS
+505 NQAWVRS
-512 RISAQERAGRHGQRP
+512 SISPQARASRHGQRP

-536 GGDLESLGRAVEEH
+536 GGHMESLGRAVEEY

-580 EEFLRRL
+580 EEYLRRL

-601 ITTIADLDDFE
+601 ITSIADLDDFE
-612 LETLD
+612 MQTID
-617 TLNQPGELVVVNVG
+617 TLNRPGELVIVNVG
-631 EVQLSRRQPDLVLD
+631 EVQLSRHKPDLILD
-645 KVDLSALSSLHSL
+645 KVDPGALSALHAL
-658 LQEKQYIH
+658 LQEKRYIQ

>member
-1 MIDLKSEIVNPKSTV
+1 MATVNLKSGISDLKSEVL
-16 AREQMDIVV
+16 REQMDIVV

-49 GKLEQVKQACRRN
+49 GKLEQVKQACQRN

-90 FFHTARR
+90 FFHTAKR

-162 VGYREEAFAAVRD
+162 VDYRQAAFEAIRE

-196 REGDNVAF
+196 REGDNVA
-204 RGEGVPGV
+204 RRSMP
-212 AGLRPAIRGRD
+212 
-223 ALDTRATMGTPNAK
+223 
-237 DRVWEPM
+237 
-244 ASPRM
+244 M
-249 SWYTGPT
+249 SWHTGPT

-261 DTLQKEP
+261 DALRKEP
-268 APVDKPLRLPVQDVY
+268 APVDKPLRLPVQDIY
-283 KFTEHGDDRRII
+283 KFTEQGDDRRIV
-295 AGRIVTGRLHVGDEV
+295 AGRIVTGRLRVGDEV
-310 VFLPSAKRSRIQS
+310 VFLPSGKRSRIGS
-323 VEAFPPVSRAS
+323 VEAFPSA
-334 CPRFEG
+334 
-340 GTPSTRRGQ
+340 
-349 DGRDTVQAG
+349 GRHEAQAG

-369 YVKPGELMVKAGE
+369 YVKPGELMVRAE
-382 PQPRSSTKLEAN
+382 ELQPRSSTKLDAN

-445 HDVAHVTLETLRP
+445 HDVAHVTLETLKP
-458 VACDPALEIPQ
+458 VACDPAVEIPQ
-469 TGRFVLIDDYEIAGG
+469 TGRFVIIDDYEIAGG
-484 GVVLSA
+484 GVILSA
-490 EQASNTLVLEHVRQR
+490 EQTSNTLVLEHVRQR
-505 NRAWVRS
+505 NQAWVRS
-512 RISAQERAGRHGQRP
+512 RISPQERAGRHGQRP

-536 GGDLESLGRAVEEH
+536 GGDMESLGRAVEEH
-550 LHHSGRLA
+550 LHSSGRLV

-580 EEFLRRL
+580 DEFLRRL

-601 ITTIADLDDFE
+601 VTTIADLDDFE
-612 LETLD
+612 LQTLD
-617 TLNQPGELVVVNVG
+617 TLNQPGELVVVNIG
-631 EVQLSRRQPDLVLD
+631 EVQLNRHRPDLVLE
-645 KVDLSALSSLHSL
+645 KVDSDALSALHSL
-658 LQEKQYIH
+658 LQEKQYIQ

>member
-1 MIDLKSEIVNPKSTV
+1 
-16 AREQMDIVV
+16 MDIVV

-90 FFHTARR
+90 FFHTAKR

-162 VGYREEAFAAVRD
+162 MGYREEAFAAVRD

-196 REGDNVAF
+196 REGDNVAH
-204 RGEGVPGV
+204 RGEGVP
-212 AGLRPAIRGRD
+212 PSNRGQDARD
-223 ALDTRATMGTPNAK
+223 TKAT
-237 DRVWEPM
+237 M

-249 SWYTGPT
+249 AWYAGPT
-256 ILDLL
+256 VLDLL

-283 KFTEHGDDRRII
+283 KFTEQGDGRRIV

-323 VEAFPPVSRAS
+323 VEAFP
-334 CPRFEG
+334 F
-340 GTPSTRRGQ
+340 STHREAP
-349 DGRDTVQAG
+349 AG

-382 PQPRSSTKLEAN
+382 PQPCSSTKLEAN

-406 KRYKLKLHAAR
+406 RRYKLKLHAAR

-427 VIDASNLTT
+427 IINASNLTT

-445 HDVAHVTLETLRP
+445 HDVAHVTLETLKP
-458 VACDPALEIPQ
+458 VTCDPAVEIPQ
-469 TGRFVLIDDYEIAGG
+469 TGRFVIIDEFEIAGG
-484 GVVLSA
+484 GVILSA

-505 NRAWVRS
+505 NQAWVRS
-512 RISAQERAGRHGQRP
+512 RISPRERAARHNQRP

-536 GGDLESLGRAVEEH
+536 GGDMESLGRAVEEH

-617 TLNQPGELVVVNVG
+617 TLNRPGALVVINVG

-645 KVDLSALSSLHSL
+645 KVDPGALSALHAL
-658 LQEKQYIH
+658 LQQKQYIQ

>member
-1 MIDLKSEIVNPKSTV
+1 MNTTIETQQQPPAT

-42 DTGSLPE
+42 DMGSLPE
-49 GKLEQVKQACRRN
+49 GKLQQVRENCRRN

-90 FFHTARR
+90 FFRTPRR

-126 VIDVAEGVR
+126 VIDVAEGVQ

-148 GIRQIAVC
+148 GIRQIAIC

-162 VGYREEAFAAVRD
+162 VDYRQDAFDAVRD
-175 EYGQFLAKIGLEP
+175 EYAKFLAMIGLEP
-188 LAFIPISA
+188 LAFIPICA
-196 REGDNVAF
+196 REGCNL
-204 RGEGVPGV
+204 
-212 AGLRPAIRGRD
+212 AGPSD
-223 ALDTRATMGTPNAK
+223 QMP
-237 DRVWEPM
+237 
-244 ASPRM
+244 
-249 SWYTGPT
+249 WYSGPT
-256 ILDLL
+256 VLQLL
-261 DTLQKEP
+261 DSLHKEP
-268 APVDKPLRLPVQDVY
+268 SPVDRPLRLPLQDIY
-283 KFTEHGDDRRII
+283 KFTEQGDDRRIF
-295 AGRIVTGRLHVGDEV
+295 AGRIETGRLRAGDEV
-310 VFLPSAKRSRIQS
+310 VFLPSGKRSRIRT
-323 VEAFPPVSRAS
+323 VENFPSATLQ
-334 CPRFEG
+334 EA
-340 GTPSTRRGQ
+340 
-349 DGRDTVQAG
+349 QAG
-358 ESTGVT
+358 ESAAVT

-369 YVKPGELMVKAGE
+369 YVKPGELMIRADE
-382 PQPRSSTKLEAN
+382 PPPRSSTRLEAN

-406 KRYKLKLHAAR
+406 KRYKIKLHAAR
-417 AAAYLTAVHT
+417 GSAYLTAVHT
-427 VIDASNLTT
+427 VIDASDLTT
-436 VANRRQIER
+436 VTNRRQIER
-445 HDVAHVTLETLRP
+445 HDVAHVTLETLKP
-458 VACDPALEIPQ
+458 VACDPALDIPQ
-469 TGRFVLIDDYEIAGG
+469 TGRFVIIDDYEIAGG
-484 GVVLSA
+484 GVILSA
-490 EQASNTLVLEHVRQR
+490 EETSNTLVLEHVRQR
-505 NRAWVRS
+505 NQAWVRTTITP
-512 RISAQERAGRHGQRP
+512 RQRARRHGQRP

-536 GGDLESLGRAVEEH
+536 DGQMETLGRAVEEY
-550 LHHSGRLA
+550 LHNSGRLA

-573 LNVLGGR
+573 LNVPGGR

-612 LETLD
+612 LQTLD
-617 TLNQPGELVVVNVG
+617 TLNQPGELVVVSVG
-631 EVQLSRRQPDLVLD
+631 EVQLSRRKPDLVLD
-645 KVDLSALSSLHSL
+645 KVDPASLGALHAM
-658 LQEKQYIH
+658 LQERRYIQ